1 MKKGN
6 YEFFWSGPFSQW
18 YPCTFDVDGI
28 KYNCAEQYMMAEKA
42 RLFGDEDILQE
53 IMKVKHPRDHKSLGR
68 KIKGFDNDVW
78 ESKRESIV
86 YDGNFHK
93 FSQNPKLK
101 KLLLDTAPSI
111 MVEASP
117 FDKIWGIGLEEFHPD
132 AMVESKWKGLN
143 LLGYILTDLRND
155 FINLNEILQGYE

>member
-1 MKKGN
+1 
-6 YEFFWSGPFSQW
+6 
-18 YPCTFDVDGI
+18 
-28 KYNCAEQYMMAEKA
+28 MMAEKA
-42 RLFGDEDILQE
+42 RLFEDEAILEE
-53 IMKVKHPRDHKSLGR
+53 IMKVKHPRDHKALGR
-68 KIKGFDNDVW
+68 KIKGFDGAKW
-78 ESKRESIV
+78 EAKRESIV

-101 KLLLDTAPSI
+101 KLLLETAPSV

-143 LLGYILTDLRND
+143 LLGYILTDLRDD
-155 FINLNEILQGYE
+155 FLSLDEILG